1 MQLFWK
7 SLLQEILTVITK
19 SSKLFLELLKVLL
32 PVSILVKVLSEIGF
46 VSVLGTWLM
55 PVMNLVGL
63 PGEMGLVWAT
73 GLISSPYA
81 GIFAYIA
88 ISETVPLTIAQ
99 VTVLSAMMLIAHN
112 MIIEVSIG
120 KKIGVSIRYQVL
132 LRVIAAFA
140 FGILLSQFY
149 LRLNLLNGMPLSIW
163 AKEPS
168 STSLLAWSL
177 STLKNY
183 LTIYLVM
190 TGLIGLMRVMEKLHL
205 LEKLY
210 TLSEPILNFFGMSK
224 KAAPIAIIGMTLGLA
239 VGGGLIIDEAKSGNL
254 SRKDIFLVLTSMCLM
269 HSVIEDTIIMATI
282 GADLSGILFARLLFS
297 FIIFYVISRSK
308 FIQKVFFN
316 ESAVLTESPV
326 P

>member
-1 MQLFWK
+1 MQEFVKILI
-7 SLLQEILTVITK
+7 QEILAVITK

-46 VSVLGTWLM
+46 VSILGTWLM

-99 VTVLSAMMLIAHN
+99 VTVLSTMMLIAHN

-132 LRVIAAFA
+132 LRVLAAFV

-149 LRLNLLNGMPLSIW
+149 QRLNLLNSLPLSIW

-168 STSLLAWSL
+168 STSLFVWIT

-190 TGLIGLMRVMEKLHL
+190 TGLIGLMRMMEKLHL
-205 LEKLY
+205 LEKMY

-254 SRKDIFLVLTSMCLM
+254 SRKDIFLVLTSMCLL

-297 FIIFYVISRSK
+297 FIVFYGISRSK
-308 FIQKVFFN
+308 FIQKIFFY
-316 ESAVLTESPV
+316 ETPLLTESPV
-326 P
+326 L